1 MMSDRW
7 QGREFR
13 YRWQLFPGFPI
24 SHHVC
29 SGKPPNKT
37 GTFLMAKKTT
47 NTNQDY
53 SALFSFNVDVTF

>member
-1 MMSDRW
+1 MDGKVESLVTD
-7 QGREFR
+7 GNSF
-13 YRWQLFPGFPI
+13 LGFH

-29 SGKPPNKT
+29 IGKPPNKT

-53 SALFSFNVDVTF
+53 SALLSFNVDVTF